1 MNPVDIWE
9 VAVPHRLVLTM
20 LHHRECY
27 FCCKNGAL
35 GPIPAADGIQLPADI
50 PQQGTKEM
58 VKKVKGDNKTD
69 AGIRRLWNPSEIWNS
84 QQQFGKGHQLSCTW
98 LVLTWICEIFM
109 SLCQKHI
116 PGPAPRV

>member
-1 MNPVDIWE
+1 
-9 VAVPHRLVLTM
+9 
-20 LHHRECY
+20 
-27 FCCKNGAL
+27 
-35 GPIPAADGIQLPADI
+35 
-50 PQQGTKEM
+50 M

-69 AGIRRLWNPSEIWNS
+69 AGIRRLWNPFEIWNS

-98 LVLTWICEIFM
+98 LVLTWIREIFM